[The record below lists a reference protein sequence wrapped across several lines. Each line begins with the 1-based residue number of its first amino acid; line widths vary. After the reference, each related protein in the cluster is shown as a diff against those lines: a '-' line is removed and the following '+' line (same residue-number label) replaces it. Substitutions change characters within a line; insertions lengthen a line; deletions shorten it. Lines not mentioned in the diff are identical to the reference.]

1 MEDYN
6 VTIAK
11 ASKELT
17 HKERVRIKDTTN
29 ALSLDEVTQDGPV
42 LIDLDFYAVLNVH
55 NEKSESI
62 DYTVCIL
69 VDKAGTKYRTG
80 SPSFLTALDEI
91 MVDMADC
98 DEPWQLEV
106 SRRPSKNYKGKEFL
120 TCSVV

>member
-1 MEDYN
+1 MEGYN

-17 HKERVRIKDTTN
+17 HKERVRMKDTTN
-29 ALSLDEVTQDGPV
+29 ALSLDEVTKDGPV

-80 SPSFLTALDEI
+80 SPSFLTAMDEI

>member
-1 MEDYN
+1 MEGYN

-11 ASKELT
+11 TSKELT
-17 HKERVRIKDTTN
+17 HKERVRMKDTTN

-42 LIDLDFYAVLNVH
+42 LIDLDFYAVLDVH

-98 DEPWQLEV
+98 DESWQLEV

>member
-1 MEDYN
+1 MEGYN

-17 HKERVRIKDTTN
+17 HKERVRMKDTTN
-29 ALSLDEVTQDGPV
+29 AISLDEVTKDGAV
-42 LIDLDFYAVLNVH
+42 LIDPDFYAVLNVH
-55 NEKSESI
+55 NERSESI

-69 VDKAGTKYRTG
+69 VDKAGTKFRTG
-80 SPSFLTALDEI
+80 SPSFLSSLDEI

-98 DEPWQLEV
+98 DESWQLEV
-106 SRRPSKNYKGKEFL
+106 SRRPSKNHKGKEFL

>member
-1 MEDYN
+1 MEGYN
-6 VTIAK
+6 VTIEK

-17 HKERVRIKDTTN
+17 HKERVRMKDTTN

-55 NEKSESI
+55 NEKSESV

-91 MVDMADC
+91 MVDMTDC

>member
-1 MEDYN
+1 MEGYN

-17 HKERVRIKDTTN
+17 HKERVRMKDTTN

-42 LIDLDFYAVLNVH
+42 LIDLDFYAVLHVH
-55 NEKSESI
+55 NERSESI

-98 DEPWQLEV
+98 DESWQLEI

>member
-1 MEDYN
+1 MEGYN
-6 VTIAK
+6 VTIAN

-17 HKERVRIKDTTN
+17 HKERVRMKDTTN
-29 ALSLDEVTQDGPV
+29 ALSLDELTQGSPV

-55 NEKSESI
+55 NERSESI

-80 SPSFLTALDEI
+80 SPSFLTTLDEI

>member
-1 MEDYN
+1 MEGYN

-17 HKERVRIKDTTN
+17 HKERVRMKDTTN

-55 NEKSESI
+55 NEKSESV

-98 DEPWQLEV
+98 DESWQLEV

>member
-1 MEDYN
+1 MEGYN
-6 VTIAK
+6 VTIVK
-11 ASKELT
+11 TSKELT
-17 HKERVRIKDTTN
+17 HKERVRMKDTTN
-29 ALSLDEVTQDGPV
+29 AISMDEITQDGPV
-42 LIDLDFYAVLNVH
+42 LIDLDFYAVLDVH
-55 NEKSESI
+55 NERSESV

-98 DEPWQLEV
+98 DESWQLEV

>member
-1 MEDYN
+1 MEGYN
-6 VTIAK
+6 VTITK
-11 ASKELT
+11 TSKELT
-17 HKERVRIKDTTN
+17 HKERVRMKDTTN
-29 ALSLDEVTQDGPV
+29 AIRLDEVTKDGPV

-80 SPSFLTALDEI
+80 SPRFLTALDEI
-91 MVDMADC
+91 VVDMADC

-106 SRRPSKNYKGKEFL
+106 SRRPSKNYTGKEFL

>member
-1 MEDYN
+1 MEGYN

-17 HKERVRIKDTTN
+17 HKERVRMKDTTN

-80 SPSFLTALDEI
+80 SPSFLTAMDEI

>member
-1 MEDYN
+1 MEGYN
-6 VTIAK
+6 VTIVK
-11 ASKELT
+11 ASKELS
-17 HKERVRIKDTTN
+17 HKERVRMKDTTN
-29 ALSLDEVTQDGPV
+29 AISMDEITQDGPV

-55 NEKSESI
+55 NEKSKSV

>member
-1 MEDYN
+1 MEGYN
-6 VTIAK
+6 VTIVK
-11 ASKELT
+11 TSKELS
-17 HKERVRIKDTTN
+17 HKERVRMKDTTN
-29 ALSLDEVTQDGPV
+29 AISMDEITQDGPV

-55 NEKSESI
+55 NERSESV

>member
-1 MEDYN
+1 MEGYN

-17 HKERVRIKDTTN
+17 HKERVRVKDTTN

-42 LIDLDFYAVLNVH
+42 LIDLDFYAVLDVH

-91 MVDMADC
+91 MLDMADC

>member
-1 MEDYN
+1 MEGYN
-6 VTIAK
+6 VTIVK

-17 HKERVRIKDTTN
+17 HKERVRMKDTTN

-98 DEPWQLEV
+98 DEPWQLEI

>member
-1 MEDYN
+1 MEGYN
-6 VTIAK
+6 VTIVK
-11 ASKELT
+11 ASKELS
-17 HKERVRIKDTTN
+17 HKERVRMKDTTN

-42 LIDLDFYAVLNVH
+42 LIDLDFYTVLNVH

-98 DEPWQLEV
+98 DEDWQLEV

>member
-1 MEDYN
+1 MEGYN
-6 VTIAK
+6 VTIVK
-11 ASKELT
+11 ASKELS

-29 ALSLDEVTQDGPV
+29 ALSLDGVTQDGPV

-80 SPSFLTALDEI
+80 SPSFLTALDAI

-98 DEPWQLEV
+98 DETWQLEV
-106 SRRPSKNYKGKEFL
+106 SRHPSKNHKGKEFL

>member
-1 MEDYN
+1 MEGYN
-6 VTIAK
+6 VTIVK
-11 ASKELT
+11 ASKELS
-17 HKERVRIKDTTN
+17 HKERVRMKDTTN

-62 DYTVCIL
+62 NYTVCIL

>member
-1 MEDYN
+1 MEGYN
-6 VTIAK
+6 VTITK
-11 ASKELT
+11 TSKELT
-17 HKERVRIKDTTN
+17 HKERVRMKDTTN
-29 ALSLDEVTQDGPV
+29 ALSLDEVTKDGPV

-55 NEKSESI
+55 NEKSDSI

-69 VDKAGTKYRTG
+69 VDKSGTKYRTG

>member
-1 MEDYN
+1 MEGYN
-6 VTIAK
+6 VTIVK
-11 ASKELT
+11 TSKELS
-17 HKERVRIKDTTN
+17 HKERVRMKDTTN
-29 ALSLDEVTQDGPV
+29 AISMDEITQDGPV

-55 NEKSESI
+55 NERSESV

-69 VDKAGTKYRTG
+69 VDKAGTKYRTS

>member
-1 MEDYN
+1 M
-6 VTIAK
+6 
-11 ASKELT
+11 
-17 HKERVRIKDTTN
+17 KDTTH

-62 DYTVCIL
+62 DYTVCII
-69 VDKAGTKYRTG
+69 VDKAGTKFRTG

>member
-1 MEDYN
+1 MEGYN
-6 VTIAK
+6 VTIVK
-11 ASKELT
+11 TSKELS
-17 HKERVRIKDTTN
+17 HKERVRMKDTTN
-29 ALSLDEVTQDGPV
+29 ALSLDDVTQDGPV
-42 LIDLDFYAVLNVH
+42 LIDLDFYAVLDVH

-80 SPSFLTALDEI
+80 SPSFMTALDEI

>member
-1 MEDYN
+1 MEGYN

-17 HKERVRIKDTTN
+17 HKERVRMKDTTN
-29 ALSLDEVTQDGPV
+29 AFSLDEVTQDGPV

-55 NEKSESI
+55 NDKSESI

>member
-1 MEDYN
+1 MEGYN

-17 HKERVRIKDTTN
+17 HKERVRMKDTTN

-106 SRRPSKNYKGKEFL
+106 SRRPSKNYEGKEFL

>member
-1 MEDYN
+1 MEGYN
-6 VTIAK
+6 VTVVK
-11 ASKELT
+11 ASKELSY
-17 HKERVRIKDTTN
+17 KERVRMKYTTN
-29 ALSLDEVTQDGPV
+29 ALSLDEVTKDGPV
-42 LIDLDFYAVLNVH
+42 LIDLDFYALLNVH
-55 NEKSESI
+55 NERSESV

-98 DEPWQLEV
+98 DESWQLEV
-106 SRRPSKNYKGKEFL
+106 SRCPSKNYKGKEFL

>member
-1 MEDYN
+1 MEGYN
-6 VTIAK
+6 VTIVK
-11 ASKELT
+11 ASKELS
-17 HKERVRIKDTTN
+17 HKERVRMKDTTN

-55 NEKSESI
+55 NERSESV

-80 SPSFLTALDEI
+80 SPSFLTSLDEI